1 MKKIFSLIIIIYA
14 SGIIFQSI
22 GYAQNKIDY
31 AALVNPFIG
40 TGGHGHTY
48 PGASMPFGMVQLS
61 PDTRLE
67 GWDGCSGYHY
77 SDSII
82 YGFSHTHLSGTGISD
97 YGDILLMPKTD
108 KPILKNYG
116 YASKFN
122 HQNETASPGY
132 YKVLLDNKISV
143 ELTVTKRCGFHQYTY
158 PEIPVQNLAIDLKHR
173 DKVIESSIK
182 KVNNFEIV
190 GMRRSTEWAKD
201 QYVYF
206 VIRFN
211 KAISGFEITVD
222 DEMQNGITEINAKNI
237 KAYCSFKSNNNGV
250 LLAKVGISGV
260 SIEGARKNL
269 DAEIT
274 DWNFKKIKDLAK
286 KEWNKELGKIEVEG
300 GTKEKQVIFYTA
312 LYHAMLNPNLYNDVD
327 GNYRGRDLKI
337 HQAKGFNNYSVFS
350 LWDTYRALHPL
361 YTIINKKRTS
371 DFIQTFIAQYEQS
384 GLLPVWELSGNETN
398 CMIGYHSIP
407 VIVDAYMKGIKS
419 FNAEEAFKAMV
430 KSAEQD
436 NNGLKFYKST
446 GFISAGDEAESVSKT
461 LEYAF
466 DDWCIAQMAK
476 ALGKPDYYK
485 KFIQRAQYYKNV
497 FDGTTGFMRARIN
510 NTWFSPFD
518 PTEVNFNYTEA
529 NSWQYSFMVPQDI
542 SGLALQL
549 GGKEKLSA
557 KLDELFSTGS
567 KTSGREQADITGLIG
582 QYAHGNEPSHH
593 MAYLYNYLG
602 EAWKTQKI
610 IKQILDEMYSNK
622 PDGLSGNEDCGQM
635 SAWFVMSAMG
645 IYDVTPGQNTYAIG
659 TPIFNTVHIH
669 LENGKTFVIKA
680 DKVSEQN
687 YYIQSAKINGKIS
700 EKSYLKQSE
709 IENGGEL
716 DFEMGNAPNKSWGSK
731 AGDYQVSEITDHLIT
746 PAPFVFKGERTFN
759 NSTTIELGNN
769 LKDAEIFYTTDG
781 SEPTKNSKKYSAPFT
796 INQTTT
802 IKAISYKNGFEP
814 SFVVTSS
821 HTLVSAARTIKIKNP
836 YSPQYSAGGDL
847 ALIDHIRGGENFR
860 TGSWQGYEGTDLVAF
875 IDLGQELSISKL
887 EAGFIQDQ
895 GSWIF
900 MPSSVEYAVSNDGID
915 YNVIGTVNNDLPKE
929 EPAVKTKDFILSF
942 KEINTKYI
950 RVTAKNSG
958 PCPPWHVGAGNKSW
972 IFADEIV
979 VE

>member
-1 MKKIFSLIIIIYA
+1 MKKISTLTII
-14 SGIIFQSI
+14 SFLLGFIFQSAAF
-22 GYAQNKIDY
+22 AQTKTDY

-48 PGASMPFGMVQLS
+48 PGASMPFGMMQLS

-97 YGDILLMPKTD
+97 YGDILLMPTTD
-108 KPILKNYG
+108 KPVMINYG
-116 YASKFN
+116 YASKFS
-122 HQNETASPGY
+122 HTNEFAKPGFY
-132 YKVLLDNKISV
+132 SVMLDNKV
-143 ELTVTKRCGFHQYTY
+143 KVDLTATKRCGFHQYTF
-158 PEIPVQNLAIDLKHR
+158 PEIPVQNLVIDLKHR

-182 KVNNFEIV
+182 KVNDYEIV

-206 VIRFN
+206 IIRFN
-211 KAISGFEITVD
+211 KPISEFEISVD
-222 DEMQNGITEINAKNI
+222 DEVQSGKNEIDAKNI
-237 KAYCSFKSNNNGV
+237 KAFINFKSGNKNV

-269 DAEIT
+269 DAEIK
-274 DWNFKKIKDLAK
+274 DWNFEKIKNLAN
-286 KEWNKELGKIEVEG
+286 KEWNKELSKIEVEG
-300 GTKEKQVIFYTA
+300 GSKEKLTIFYTA
-312 LYHAMLNPNLYNDVD
+312 LYHAMLNPNLYTDVD

-337 HQAKGFNNYSVFS
+337 HQAKGFTNYTVFS

-361 YTIINKKRTS
+361 YTIIDKKRTS
-371 DFIQTFIAQYEQS
+371 DFIQTFIVQYQQG

-407 VIVDAYMKGIKS
+407 VIVDAYMKGVKG
-419 FNAEEAFKAMV
+419 FDPELAFKAMV

-436 NNGLKFYKST
+436 QFGLKFYKSY

-461 LEYAF
+461 LEYAY

-476 ALGKPDYYK
+476 ALGKMDEYK

-497 FDGTTGFMRARIN
+497 FDASTGFMRARIN

-518 PTEVNFNYTEA
+518 ATEVNFNYTEA
-529 NSWQYSFMVPQDI
+529 NAWQYSFMVPQDVN
-542 SGLALQL
+542 GLALQL

-557 KLDELFSTGS
+557 KLDELFSAES

-602 EAWKTQKI
+602 EPWKTQKI
-610 IKQILDEMYSNK
+610 IKQIQDEMYSNK
-622 PDGLSGNEDCGQM
+622 PDGLSGNEDAGQM
-635 SAWFVMSAMG
+635 SAWHVMSALG
-645 IYDVTPGQNTYAIG
+645 LYAVTPGQNTYAIG
-659 TPIFNTVHIH
+659 TPVFSKASIH

-680 DKVSEQN
+680 NQVSDAN
-687 YYIQSAKINGKIS
+687 FYIQSAKLNGQIS
-700 EKSYLKQSE
+700 EKSYIKQSD

-716 DFEMGNAPNKSWGSK
+716 VFEMANVPNKSWGSK
-731 AGDYQVSEITDHLIT
+731 AGDFPVSEITDHLIT
-746 PAPFVFKGERTFN
+746 PAPFVLQGKRTFH
-759 NSTTIELGNN
+759 NSTIIELGNIQ
-769 LKDAEIFYTTDG
+769 KAAEIFYTTDG
-781 SEPTKNSKKYSAPFT
+781 SEPTKNSKKYTDPFT
-796 INQTTT
+796 IKETT
-802 IKAISYKNGFEP
+802 IIKAFSFQDGFEP
-814 SFVVTSS
+814 SFVVNSE
-821 HTLVSAARTIKIKNP
+821 HTLVSEARTISIKTP
-836 YSPQYSAGGDL
+836 YSPQYSAGGNL
-847 ALIDHIRGGENFR
+847 ALIDQIRGGENFR
-860 TGSWQGYEGTDLVAF
+860 TGSWQGYEGTDLIAV
-875 IDLGQELSISKL
+875 IDLGEELNISKL
-887 EAGFIQDQ
+887 ATGFIQDQ

-900 MPSSVEYAVSNDGID
+900 MPASVEYAVSSNGID
-915 YNVIGTVNNDLPKE
+915 YQVIGAVINDLPKE
-929 EPAVKTKDFILSF
+929 ESAVKTKEFTLSF
-942 KEINTKYI
+942 SPIRTKFI
-950 RVTAKNSG
+950 RMKAKNSG

-972 IFADEIV
+972 LFADEIV
-979 VE
+979 IE